1 MNELIIR
8 KKIFLRNLFASF
20 ILFFSWFLFLSFLLC
35 MFFSIS
41 GYYSDSISTLF
52 LLIYFPMTQVKE
64 ILHFIFAT
72 LAIYSLPTLIGIVKL
87 TTNKEKK

>member
-1 MNELIIR
+1 MNKLIIR
-8 KKIFLRNLFASF
+8 KKFFLRNLFASF

-52 LLIYFPMTQVKE
+52 LLIYFPMNQVKE

-72 LAIYSLPTLIGIVKL
+72 LAIYILPTLIGIVKL
-87 TTNKEKK
+87 TTNEEKK

>member
-1 MNELIIR
+1 MI
-8 KKIFLRNLFASF
+8 
-20 ILFFSWFLFLSFLLC
+20 
-35 MFFSIS
+35 
-41 GYYSDSISTLF
+41 
-52 LLIYFPMTQVKE
+52 QVKE